1 MPIRNEILKIEKLD
15 HQGRGISHL
24 NGKIVFVENAL
35 EGEEVS
41 AHITKEN
48 ARYIEAVKNK
58 IIKKSPKRVDSDCPY
73 YEECGGCA
81 LRSLNYADTLEYK
94 KNKVINILKK
104 YSGISISPE
113 IIKCENEN
121 NYRNKIEIKVVNGK
135 VGFYKK
141 GTHDCVE
148 IDACLN
154 AEASINTFL
163 KDIKKLNLNNADVT
177 IKSNYNGE
185 IIISVNTKDKMDFDI
200 DELKENNKLVGII
213 WNDKATYGEKSFI
226 EIIDNKFFRESYDS
240 FFQVNRYINSKL
252 FSIIKENVDE
262 YDNVLELCCGVGTLS
277 IVASEKA
284 RAVYAIEI
292 NESAIKDA
300 LINAKMNKRDNVNFI
315 LGDAYKTVDKIA
327 DKIDTMIIDPPRS
340 GLTKEA
346 KDAIV
351 KRNAKKIIYISC
363 NPMTLARDLKDLK
376 EEYEIEKSYILDMF
390 PYTYHVECVTL
401 LCRKTL

>member
-35 EGEEVS
+35 EGEEVN

-48 ARYIEAVKNK
+48 AKYIEAVTDK

-73 YEECGGCA
+73 NEECGGCA
-81 LRSLNYADTLEYK
+81 LRSLKYADTLEYK
-94 KNKVINILKK
+94 KNKVIGILKK
-104 YSGISISPE
+104 YSGITISPE

-121 NYRNKIEIKVVNGK
+121 NYRNKIEIKVKDGK
-135 VGFYKK
+135 FGFYKK

-148 IDACLN
+148 IDSCLN
-154 AEASINTFL
+154 AEAAINTFL
-163 KDIKKLNLNNADVT
+163 KDIEKLNLKNADIT

-185 IIISVNTKDKMDFDI
+185 IIISVNTDDKMDFDI
-200 DELKENNKLVGII
+200 DELKESNKLVGII
-213 WNDKATYGEKSFI
+213 WNDKAIYGEKSFI

-252 FSIIKENVDE
+252 FNIIQEIVDKS
-262 YDNVLELCCGVGTLS
+262 DNVLELCCGVGTLS

-284 RAVYAIEI
+284 KTVYAIEI

-300 LINAKMNKRDNVNFI
+300 LINAKMNQRENVNFI

-327 DKIDTMIIDPPRS
+327 DKIDTIIIDPPRS

-346 KDAIV
+346 IDAII
-351 KRNAKKIIYISC
+351 KTNAKKIVYISC
-363 NPMTLARDLKDLK
+363 NPMTLARDLTELK
-376 EEYEIEKSYILDMF
+376 EEYKIEKSYILDMF
-390 PYTYHVECVTL
+390 PYTYHIESLMVLE
-401 LCRKTL
+401 RK

>member
-1 MPIRNEILKIEKLD
+1 MSIRNEILRIEKLD

-48 ARYIEAVKNK
+48 AKYIEAVTHK
-58 IIKKSPKRVDSDCPY
+58 IIKRSSKRMDSDCPY

-94 KNKVINILKK
+94 KNKVIDILKK

-121 NYRNKIEIKVVNGK
+121 NYRNKIEIKVKDGK

-148 IDACLN
+148 IDSCLN
-154 AEASINTFL
+154 AETSINIFL
-163 KDIKKLNLNNADVT
+163 KDIKKLNLENADIT

-185 IIISVNTKDKMDFDI
+185 IIISVNTDDKMDFDI

-213 WNDKATYGEKSFI
+213 WNDKAIYGENSFI
-226 EIIDNKFFRESYDS
+226 EIIDNKFFRVSYDS

-252 FSIIKENVDE
+252 FSIIKENIDAN
-262 YDNVLELCCGVGTLS
+262 DKVLELCCGVGTLS
-277 IVASEKA
+277 IVSSEKA
-284 RAVYAIEI
+284 KAVYAIEI

-315 LGDAYKTVDKIA
+315 LGDAYKTINKIA
-327 DKIDTMIIDPPRS
+327 DKIDTIIIDPPRS
-340 GLTKEA
+340 GLTTDA
-346 KDAIV
+346 IDAIV
-351 KRNAKKIIYISC
+351 KMNAKKIIYISC
-363 NPMTLARDLKDLK
+363 NPMTLARDLRNLKD
-376 EEYEIEKSYILDMF
+376 EYKIEKSYILDMF
-390 PYTYHVECVTL
+390 PYTYHIESLMVLE
-401 LCRKTL
+401 RK